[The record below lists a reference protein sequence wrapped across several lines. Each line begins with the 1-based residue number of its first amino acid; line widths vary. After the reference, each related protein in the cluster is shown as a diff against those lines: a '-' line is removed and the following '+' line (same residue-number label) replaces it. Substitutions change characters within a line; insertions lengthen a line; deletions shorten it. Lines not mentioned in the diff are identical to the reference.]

1 MTTETLPTGE
11 TSQVA
16 DPQQTA
22 ASAEPSANADN
33 ATGSTIEK
41 QQATE
46 GQGDQGQQTQGD
58 TTTEG
63 NQGDTSDKP
72 GAPEQYEF
80 KAPEGMS
87 FDDAVI
93 GAFSEVA
100 KELNL
105 PQEAAQKVLDKM
117 APVMAS
123 RQAEQLQVAREE
135 WANQSRADK
144 EFGGAKLEENL
155 SLVRKARDQF
165 VSPELRVMLDETG
178 LGNHPEVIRML
189 YRAGKAISEDKFVG
203 GGNSTSSSGKSAAEI
218 LYDNH

>member
-22 ASAEPSANADN
+22 ASAEPSANTDN
-33 ATGSTIEK
+33 ATGGTIEK

-144 EFGGAKLEENL
+144 EFGGEKLEETL
-155 SLVRKARDQF
+155 AIVRKARDKF
-165 VSPELRVMLDETG
+165 ATPELRNLLDETG
-178 LGNHPEVIRML
+178 LGNHPDVIRL
-189 YRAGKAISEDKFVG
+189 FYRAGKAISEDKFVG